1 MTAQT
6 GQQRFYRRLIDLH
19 CTDDA
24 TVTAWLEDDFHH
36 FGVTV
41 IHDGKAIVD
50 IHAAAPRYPW
60 TTCPGALHEL
70 RALIGKPLVRRASDI
85 GRLLQMR
92 TQCTHLFDLT
102 GLALAHACQRR
113 EHRRYEVVVPYRELS
128 GGKNGVPWIFGPV
141 TVVMKQNGE
150 CVARWSLDDQIIT
163 APAEHAGQSLRRG
176 FREWTEA
183 MPEQEAEYATI
194 LRRAIMVGSARPIDM
209 EGVETAADFGNA
221 AVCYSFQPER
231 SRIALRKAD
240 SLRDFSGG
248 NQGMLIET
256 ASIP

>member
-92 TQCTHLFDLT
+92 TCST
-102 GLALAHACQRR
+102 
-113 EHRRYEVVVPYRELS
+113 S
-128 GGKNGVPWIFGPV
+128 
-141 TVVMKQNGE
+141 
-150 CVARWSLDDQIIT
+150 
-163 APAEHAGQSLRRG
+163 
-176 FREWTEA
+176 
-183 MPEQEAEYATI
+183 
-194 LRRAIMVGSARPIDM
+194 RAW
-209 EGVETAADFGNA
+209 
-221 AVCYSFQPER
+221 R
-231 SRIALRKAD
+231 SRTPANGARIAATKWSYLTE
-240 SLRDFSGG
+240 S
-248 NQGMLIET
+248 
-256 ASIP
+256 